1 MIDTDKY
8 EKTKRWL
15 KEQFTYAEMAD
26 EMLLLIAEV
35 KRLREDYKRVR
46 AKYVA
51 ALDYVV
57 EGYAYCEP
65 CERGCFVEQFTDG
78 GDDICAWC
86 DGVIE

>member
-35 KRLREDYKRVR
+35 KRLRQLIKDI
-46 AKYVA
+46 
-51 ALDYVV
+51 
-57 EGYAYCEP
+57 
-65 CERGCFVEQFTDG
+65 
-78 GDDICAWC
+78 GDSSKGNDEYIQAR
-86 DGVIE
+86 IKEELE